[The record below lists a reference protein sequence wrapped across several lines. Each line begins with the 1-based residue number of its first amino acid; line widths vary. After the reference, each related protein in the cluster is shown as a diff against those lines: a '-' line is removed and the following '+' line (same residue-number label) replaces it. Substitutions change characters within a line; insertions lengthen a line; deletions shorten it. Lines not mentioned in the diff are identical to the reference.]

1 MKYRVLI
8 STASFVLHL
17 SIFPSFIFWLLYDAM
32 EITIPHPSAQ
42 PRIFMKFGIG
52 IILTSRQAGVR
63 LVEIK
68 PMTAVIY

>member
-1 MKYRVLI
+1 
-8 STASFVLHL
+8 
-17 SIFPSFIFWLLYDAM
+17 M